1 MGWVNRRRDLG
12 NLIFVD
18 VRDRTGITQVVFNK
32 ERDPAVHEK
41 ASLLRNEYVIAVI
54 GKVKQRTADTI
65 NKNIPTGEVE
75 LIAEEL
81 RILNE
86 SKQPPFLPGDAVLP
100 NEEMRLKY
108 RYIDLRRDA
117 MQQNIELRHK
127 VAIAIRSYLS
137 GQGFFEIETP
147 FMTRST
153 PEGARDYLVP
163 SRVQPGSFYA
173 LPQSPQLFKQI
184 LMISGFDRYFQIV
197 RCFRDEDLRADRQ
210 PEFTQI
216 DLEMSY
222 PQPERVWE
230 VVEGFLTAAF
240 KAAGQEIK
248 PPFPRMSYDQ
258 AIRLYGSDKP
268 DMRLPA
274 MTDVRAA
281 FTADNLA
288 TLAVSASLPVVAI
301 RIPKVG
307 ELSRKDRDEIKPLF
321 IAKGGAKLFEDFK
334 RLEKNFPEAASKI
347 RQATGAETDDLLV
360 VVAGDGKL
368 AEHKS
373 EGGVKPEVKQHDHAV
388 YTAAGL
394 LRLALAQ
401 KYGERHGAF
410 KKSGDPEKDF
420 RFLWVTDFPM
430 FEWDEE
436 GKRWAAAHHPFTSPH
451 EHDMDKLESDPA
463 SVRALAYDVVLNG
476 TELGSG
482 SIRIHRQDIQ
492 SKIFHALGMT
502 EDEARARFG
511 FFLEALE
518 YGTPPHG
525 GIALGL
531 DRIVMILAGA
541 DSLRE
546 VIPFPK
552 TARAVDLMVDAP
564 TPVGRSQLKDLHIH
578 VEDLGIFMRDAW
590 LSKLPPEIKLTKKH
604 RRVYQMSNGSHVGI
618 PFAREI
624 DQSWALSLPES
635 QYNVIVLLCQTEA
648 GAVMDFVLPSSVFS
662 PLWDD
667 FNRDDEGRIEL
678 DVKRDGATIVLGPAD
693 GANIRIDGYLSKYGP
708 LI

>member
-1 MGWVNRRRDLG
+1 MCGALRASDAEKKAVLMGWVNRRRDLG
-12 NLIFVD
+12 NLIFID
-18 VRDRTGITQVVFNK
+18 VRDRTGITQVVFHK
-32 ERDPAVHEK
+32 ENNPALHQK
-41 ASLLRNEYVIAVI
+41 AGELRNEYVIAAI
-54 GKVKQRTADTI
+54 GAVKLREPNTI
-65 NKNIPTGEVE
+65 NKNIGTGEVE

-86 SKQPPFLPGDAVLP
+86 AKQPQFLPGDSVLP
-100 NEEMRLKY
+100 NEELRLKY

-117 MQQNIELRHK
+117 MQFNIELRHK
-127 VAIAIRSYLS
+127 VAIAIRDYLS
-137 GQGFFEIETP
+137 SQGFFEIETP

-163 SRVQPGSFYA
+163 SRVQPGHFYA

-184 LMISGFDRYFQIV
+184 LMISGFDKYFQIV

-216 DLEMSY
+216 DLEISY

-240 KAAGQEIK
+240 KSAGHEIK
-248 PPFPRMSYDQ
+248 TPFSRMTYDE

-274 MTDVRAA
+274 MTDVREAFAA
-281 FTADNLA
+281 ENLA
-288 TLAVSASLPVVAI
+288 ALGVSPNLPVMSI

-307 ELSRKDRDEIKPLF
+307 ELSRKERDDIKPLF
-321 IAKGGAKLFEDFK
+321 VSKDGAKLFEDFK
-334 RLEKNFPEAASKI
+334 RLEKSFPEAAATI
-347 RQATGAETDDLLV
+347 REKNGAQADDLIV
-360 VVAGDGKL
+360 IVAGNHKPG
-368 AEHKS
+368 EHKS
-373 EGGVKPEVKQHDHAV
+373 AGGVKPEVKQHDHAV
-388 YTAAGL
+388 YTSAGL
-394 LRLALAQ
+394 LRVALAQ
-401 KYGERHGAF
+401 KYAAQHGAF
-410 KKSGDPEKDF
+410 ARSDF
-420 RFLWVTDFPM
+420 HFLWVTDFPM
-430 FEWDEE
+430 FEWDED

-451 EHDMDKLESDPA
+451 ERDMDKLESDPSSPELGA
-463 SVRALAYDVVLNG
+463 VRALAYDVVLNG

-492 SKIFHALGMT
+492 RKIFRALGLT
-502 EDEARARFG
+502 EEEARARFG

-564 TPVGRSQLKDLHIH
+564 TPVSEAQLKELAIQ
-578 VEDLGIFMRDAW
+578 VRR
-590 LSKLPPEIKLTKKH
+590 SK
-604 RRVYQMSNGSHVGI
+604 
-618 PFAREI
+618 
-624 DQSWALSLPES
+624 D
-635 QYNVIVLLCQTEA
+635 
-648 GAVMDFVLPSSVFS
+648 
-662 PLWDD
+662 
-667 FNRDDEGRIEL
+667 
-678 DVKRDGATIVLGPAD
+678 
-693 GANIRIDGYLSKYGP
+693 
-708 LI
+708 